1 MSRFLQKQYAKIQ
14 QSSSTVLRELYEETI
29 YYMHQPQSLF
39 LRFTLVTCLGLWF
52 SSLAMDY
59 QKYFGA
65 TYRRK
70 KSRLLELKNMNN
82 HA

>member
-1 MSRFLQKQYAKIQ
+1 
-14 QSSSTVLRELYEETI
+14 
-29 YYMHQPQSLF
+29 MHQPQSIF
-39 LRFTLVTCLGLWF
+39 LRLTLITCLGLWF
-52 SSLAMDY
+52 SNVAMDY

-82 HA
+82 HAMTREEYEWLNKKARDQFIR